1 MDITVAVVTYNAAG
15 WIKQCIES
23 ILQQEYQNGLYEV
36 LVVDGCSDDGTQ
48 EIVKGYGIRVRM
60 VENAKRTIA
69 SNRNVALRE
78 AKYPYIAFTD
88 SDCVVQNNWLEKLSI
103 NFEGLLSQNNQI
115 AGVGGGNIIGS
126 ESSAFHEALSL
137 AQNSFIGSL
146 GSVQGRLYENVRA
159 VDSLGCLNVLYNRDL
174 LLSIGGFDEGLKN
187 MCEDADMNYRLKRN
201 GYLLYYIPDA
211 SVIHNTRQNLSA
223 WCNNMFEYGKGRAI
237 IMLKHKTLFSLVFI
251 LPVMFWP
258 ILLTCFLFGFRWH
271 LLWLA
276 ILYFPSVFVAALI
289 LALKAGQ
296 KKHWFRTGL
305 VLCSTHISYAS
316 GLWAGFVIGYNSAF
330 KDPIQVATRTQ

>member
-1 MDITVAVVTYNAAG
+1 MDITVTVVTYNAAG
-15 WIKQCIES
+15 CIKQCIES
-23 ILQQEYQNGLYEV
+23 VLQQEYQGGLWEV
-36 LVVDGCSDDGTQ
+36 LVVDGCSDDGTR
-48 EIVKGYGIRVRM
+48 EILNGYGNRIRIF
-60 VENAKRTIA
+60 ENTGRTIA

-78 AKYPYIAFTD
+78 AKYPYIAFAD
-88 SDCVVQNNWLEKLSI
+88 SDCVVPNNWLERLGT
-103 NFEGLLSQNNQI
+103 NFIGLVSRNSQI
-115 AGVGGGNIIGS
+115 AGVGGGNIAGS
-126 ESSAFHEALSL
+126 GSSPFHEALSV

-146 GSVQGRLYENVRA
+146 GSVQGRLYENVRV

-174 LLSIGGFDEGLKN
+174 LLSIGGFDEDLKN
-187 MCEDADMNYRLKRN
+187 MCEDTDINYRLRDN

-211 SVIHNTRQNLSA
+211 TVIHNTRQNLSA
-223 WCNNMFEYGKGRAI
+223 WCINMFEYGKGRAI
-237 IMLKHKTLFSLVFI
+237 IMLKHKTLFSRVFI

-258 ILLTCFLFGFRWH
+258 IMLTCFVLGFQWH

-276 ILYFPSVFVAALI
+276 MLYFPSVFVAGLV

-316 GLWAGFVIGYNSAF
+316 GLWAGVVIGYDKN
-330 KDPIQVATRTQ
+330 T